1 MNPIKLDR
9 ACDNFEEFKTRLN
22 PTRVIDQYEVLLDD
36 LFTIRTPHTKFMVD
50 YKEELDE
57 FVSDYLAGKNIID
70 VGEWFFFPWNGL
82 LVHYLPDQEH
92 QEVRTARNRNI
103 ITEDEQKKFYNYR
116 VAIAGLSV
124 GSHPAL
130 TMGMMGGPKM
140 MKLADP
146 DVLGPSNLNRL
157 RYDFTTIG
165 DKKVDLVV
173 NTLWQM
179 NPYGDYHRYSV
190 GVTTGNIDQFLEGVD
205 LLVEEVDNLEM
216 KIRLR
221 LEARKRGI
229 PVIMATDNGD
239 NVIVDIE
246 RFDLEKNLELFN
258 GIAGHIDL
266 EEFQK
271 IKPADLPKLATKIAG
286 KDMVMPRMLDSLLGV
301 GKTLYSW
308 PQLGDAATLAG
319 VSLAYITK
327 RLALGESLRSG
338 KLEVNLDKI
347 FDPDYDLP
355 ENQGRRDANRSQFA
369 KIIGL
374 E

>member
-1 MNPIKLDR
+1 MNPIKLDSKQ
-9 ACDNFEEFKTRLN
+9 ESLEKFKTRLN
-22 PTRVIDQYEVLLDD
+22 PTKVIDRYGVLLDE
-36 LFTIRTPHTKFMVD
+36 LFTIRTPHTKFMPE

-57 FVSDYLAGKNIID
+57 FVLKYLDGRTMIE
-70 VGEWFFFPWNGL
+70 VGEWFFFPWNGI

-92 QEVRTARNRNI
+92 QEIRTARNKNI
-103 ITEDEQKKFYNYR
+103 ITSDEQKKFYNYR

-157 RYDFTTIG
+157 RYDFTAIG

-179 NPYGDYHRYSV
+179 NPYGDYHRYSD
-190 GVTTGNIDQFLEGVD
+190 GVTAENIGKFLDGVD

-221 LEARKRGI
+221 LAAKERGI

-246 RFDLEKNLELFN
+246 RFDLDRNLELFN

-266 EEFQK
+266 GEFQK
-271 IKPADLPKLATKIAG
+271 MKPVDLPKLATKIAG
-286 KDMVMPRMLDSLLGV
+286 KNMVMPRMLDSLLEV

-319 VSLAYITK
+319 VSLAYVTK
-327 RLALGESLRSG
+327 RLALGEPLRSG

-347 FDPDYDLP
+347 FDPSYDQP
-355 ENQGRRDANRSQFA
+355 GKQKERDDNRSQFA
-369 KIIGL
+369 KTIGL